1 MKTLFSMTVLAA
13 ILSDFFMLNQA
24 SFCSKLSGMYGMYI
38 LGFYHTYLPIIIV
51 CL

>member
-24 SFCSKLSGMYGMYI
+24 SFRSKLSGMYGMYI